1 MKNLIKDE
9 YALFG
14 NATTEIPENSIAI
27 LWLSPEMFTEP
38 ALANEEFHAAFPDPS
53 IMSVTEIIEKYF
65 FVADRTPAHVQR
77 TKIDKEGNET
87 YRPYVVFYNEPAKCF
102 FAVQLTSKDCPNNP
116 SFVKMDT
123 EFYKYIHT
131 NLQRISYTTVCVSRA
146 FPISRNMTLFKLY
159 EKLNKFEP
167 SFGMSNFLNTT
178 FIENETYKANSL
190 KPMSQYFATPN
201 NQKTSSTSAMM
212 GFYMLNFLHT
222 MDYVDREIAKHTTT
236 SSIPHLVETRE
247 NIQRLNRAT
256 VALASMMMNYLKTKD
271 EIEQYKDEFD
281 TIRDK
286 FEQNKGAISQE
297 ELKRASEI
305 MSHNKKTYAGFK
317 KICVDISDTLKIIY
331 RILDN
336 LSVKNISNFDFDLIF
351 ANDFISTACNSKTN
365 NIPTIKQLYANN
377 LASVQTLSNYI
388 EKLQKQ
394 KQEEEK
400 EAARL
405 KRQKELAKKAEAEEA
420 KRKAQSEKD
429 KIRHQN
435 NLFKTAQVNLQEISG
450 YNRFPEYNISSFL
463 ANCQTIEQ
471 TRKQIS
477 DRFAAYSTPSDNPI
491 FDAAN
496 KKILEL
502 LPSLKDEVD
511 FHIGALN
518 ECERLAKS
526 VDLNVF
532 SSIAGL
538 IKERTVPREVIM
550 DDPQL
555 LKFLNSSDE
564 ILTTFDTVVS
574 PINHQVLTFEMFAKE
589 MFPNQNLLAENMA
602 QVNAQYELLK
612 QNIDEIRE
620 LLDSLNLKDDP
631 SKIVPVANCNSYIES
646 INNAQTI
653 AEMVEISKAGV
664 DIIGNNIKK
673 LNSTK
678 ARLEHI
684 KTLCEERTKY
694 ANWVERLKEDSD
706 ETLLTYLGV
715 CYGKE
720 KNCMLR
726 KYGVFGENANYKEE
740 FSIEHTI
747 WRDIISMAPMEIPYN
762 INVSNIYEF
771 CDKFASEIERQT
783 EFYKK
788 VVFFPKACADV
799 ITTLTSGLVAQNTF
813 LNNFYSSKILNSTLM
828 ANFITNADRTNSELM
843 QRAGKIYT
851 ASRIDTI
858 LNGTYEHI
866 QIDKVERPKSDDPQI
881 ERWLEKLPL
890 MFQTKPD
897 GRCISVFDLISDVA
911 LEDIIALLTETKLG
925 ECSTEKYLNEACEY
939 EDSPEECI
947 EKINGVY
954 KIYEQIVKCSKLIS
968 QNIKDM
974 QYVVP
979 EITNK
984 IKENNAF
991 QTNIFSIISDSLEE
1005 KQAFQTC
1012 LIWAYLV
1019 DFHHRKATNQLAQDE
1034 EKTISRLIKLRKVE
1048 DIDKSSFCRAYI
1060 SREASRIN
1068 AKSRINPLHSKNGA
1082 LEIKDPRINNFL
1094 EAMKK
1099 NNPNDNPNS
1108 SNGSSTAHTTPNNN
1122 ENNGENDGDNSD
1134 DGQK

>member
-190 KPMSQYFATPN
+190 EPMSQYFATPN

-256 VALASMMMNYLKTKD
+256 VTLASMMMNYLKTKD

-305 MSHNKKTYAGFK
+305 MSHNKKTFAGFK

-365 NIPTIKQLYANN
+365 NVSTIKQLYANN

-405 KRQKELAKKAEAEEA
+405 ERQKELAKKAEAEEA

-435 NLFKTAQVNLQEISG
+435 NLFKTAQVNLQEISA

-511 FHIGALN
+511 LHIGALN

-574 PINHQVLTFEMFAKE
+574 PINHQVLTFETFAEE
-589 MFPNQNLLAENMA
+589 MFPNQNLLAENIA

-612 QNIDEIRE
+612 QNIEEINY
-620 LLDSLNLKDDP
+620 LLVSLDFQEDVTN
-631 SKIVPVANCNSYIES
+631 IAPVASCDAYIENIS
-646 INNAQTI
+646 NAKTI
-653 AEMVEISKAGV
+653 QELISLSKEGAE
-664 DIIGNNIKK
+664 IITATIKK
-673 LNSTK
+673 LNKIK
-678 ARLEHI
+678 AKLEHI
-684 KTLCEERTKY
+684 KTLCEQNVKLVSYVRH
-694 ANWVERLKEDSD
+694 LKECSD
-706 ETLLTYLGV
+706 EDLLAFFENAYAKD
-715 CYGKE
+715 KE
-720 KNCMLR
+720 YMAR
-726 KYGVFGENANYKEE
+726 TYGVFGKNENYADKYV
-740 FSIEHTI
+740 IEQTI
-747 WRDIISMAPMEIPYN
+747 WRDIILMAPLNLAIN
-762 INVSNIYEF
+762 ISARNIEDF
-771 CDKFASEIERQT
+771 CVQVADEVEKQNEL
-783 EFYKK
+783 YKK
-788 VVFFPKACADV
+788 IVYFPKACVDV
-799 ITTLTSGLVAQNTF
+799 ITTLTSGIIAQDNFINNFQSSKLVDNPLVA
-813 LNNFYSSKILNSTLM
+813 I
-828 ANFITNADRTNSELM
+828 FITNLDQSNSDLL
-843 QRAGKIYT
+843 QSVGQQIIIGH
-851 ASRIDTI
+851 IDDI
-858 LNGTYEHI
+858 LNGSDEHI
-866 QIDKVERPKSDDPQI
+866 KINKVEHPKSDDPQI
-881 ERWLEKLPL
+881 ERWLEKLAL
-890 MFQTKPD
+890 MYDTNQQEGFCT
-897 GRCISVFDLISDVA
+897 SVFDSISDIA
-911 LEDIIALLTETKLG
+911 LEDIVALLTETNLG
-925 ECSTEKYLNEACEY
+925 ECSTENYLNESWEY
-939 EDSPEECI
+939 DDDPEKCI
-947 EKINGVY
+947 GKINGVY
-954 KIYEQIVKCSKLIS
+954 NIFEQIVKCTKLKL
-968 QNIKDM
+968 QKTKDLHCL
-974 QYVVP
+974 VP
-979 EITNK
+979 QIIRQ
-984 IKENNAF
+984 IKESKAF
-991 QTNIFSIISDSLEE
+991 QSTIFSEMSENLESKNIFSVAVILN
-1005 KQAFQTC
+1005 
-1012 LIWAYLV
+1012 YLYEIKE
-1019 DFHHRKATNQLAQDE
+1019 RKAAGQLERDE
-1034 EKTISRLIKLRKVE
+1034 EKTISRLIKSCKIASIENTQFYR
-1048 DIDKSSFCRAYI
+1048 SFI
-1060 SREASRIN
+1060 EREAARIN
-1068 AKSRINPLHSKNGA
+1068 AKSRINPFPSKNGT
-1082 LEIKDPRINNFL
+1082 LEIKDPRIDNFL

-1099 NNPNDNPNS
+1099 NNPNGNPNS
-1108 SNGSSTAHTTPNNN
+1108 SNGSSTAPTTPNDN
-1122 ENNGENDGDNSD
+1122 ENDGDNSD